1 MDTHQPPSW
10 VNTRLHT
17 NVGVHIRN
25 THGLRIRPHDWL
37 IQIRQRKRRT
47 VEFNFTL
54 LRLDGLP
61 EGDVQYDNTAYL
73 KNEEKAGDGQ
83 RMPMAGDRSGM
94 WACTTPYRFLNI
106 LRRRLRPGVVYI
118 NALTNTTMT
127 DCIRETKTVIVP
139 DVTGIY

>member
-1 MDTHQPPSW
+1 MTY
-10 VNTRLHT
+10 N
-17 NVGVHIRN
+17 
-25 THGLRIRPHDWL
+25 
-37 IQIRQRKRRT
+37 
-47 VEFNFTL
+47 
-54 LRLDGLP
+54 
-61 EGDVQYDNTAYL
+61 NTAYL

-94 WACTTPYRFLNI
+94 RACTTPYRFLNI

-139 DVTGIY
+139 DVTDLLASPSITVYYYCSRHACWLHRYKKLTDRYVQGSEAAGRAEAGLACVACRGFP